1 MFFKLIS
8 NSVFSKFKNLSE
20 ATGAGGKKED
30 EAADDP
36 EAIREAEEARL
47 EELERRRQ
55 KFAKMEKEREG
66 VRENI
71 RTKYNIQ
78 KKEEPMFVMP
88 EVEGSLN
95 AKKKSPAQLAIN
107 TEDDGA

>member
-1 MFFKLIS
+1 
-8 NSVFSKFKNLSE
+8 
-20 ATGAGGKKED
+20 
-30 EAADDP
+30 
-36 EAIREAEEARL
+36 
-47 EELERRRQ
+47 
-55 KFAKMEKEREG
+55 MEKEREG